1 MVPQKLEQSFGL
13 ALSNALDT
21 YCLFWLYPKKCE
33 KCWWTNLNNNTKH
46 EILVVFQRFS
56 DTPTI
61 KRWCAQKCC
70 QVDAKWMQRARN
82 RLNVLLLNAIYPH
95 VVSGLKP
102 IFRSIKNTQDSRA
115 ISCRATVW
123 RQKLH
128 GSVHRV
134 VSLQQPMFGQ
144 WNQLSMVSMA
154 TWSTEDLERHL
165 AAAQS
170 WNRTCV
176 ADVVW
181 AQWTTDW
188 IFC

>member
-1 MVPQKLEQSFGL
+1 MLWRCPMLWIPIIYSGCTQKNVK
-13 ALSNALDT
+13 NADEPIST
-21 YCLFWLYPKKCE
+21 TIPSMRF
-33 KCWWTNLNNNTKH
+33 
-46 EILVVFQRFS
+46 LVVFRRFS
-56 DTPTI
+56 NTPTI

-144 WNQLSMVSMA
+144 
-154 TWSTEDLERHL
+154 
-165 AAAQS
+165 
-170 WNRTCV
+170 
-176 ADVVW
+176 
-181 AQWTTDW
+181 
-188 IFC
+188 